1 MPCESLCLPG
11 VMYPILYVFDCIL
24 FLQSEQILLVTHPT
38 YICIFCI
45 HMFGHIAPLFPR
57 YISLMLAIYM
67 CVCNSHLVPM
77 HLPLDSLHTYIYI
90 YIHLFPKYIPII
102 WSYPCLNSLNT
113 HTPQCRWPNHICF
126 LVETLFRLVKSS
138 FL

>member
-1 MPCESLCLPG
+1 MWILVFTRSDVSHFICIWLYPFYAIRTNIAGDASHLH
-11 VMYPILYVFDCIL
+11 MYILYPYVWPHSPII
-24 FLQSEQILLVTHPT
+24 SPVYLLNVG
-38 YICIFCI
+38 YI
-45 HMFGHIAPLFPR
+45 
-57 YISLMLAIYM
+57 YIY
-67 CVCNSHLVPM
+67 VCNSHLVPM
-77 HLPLDSLHTYIYI
+77 NLPLDSLHTYIYI